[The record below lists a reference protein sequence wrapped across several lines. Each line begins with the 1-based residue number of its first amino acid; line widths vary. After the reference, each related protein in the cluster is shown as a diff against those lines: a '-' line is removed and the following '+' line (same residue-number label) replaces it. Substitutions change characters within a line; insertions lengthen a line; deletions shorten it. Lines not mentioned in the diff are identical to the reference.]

1 MALTKTQQE
10 LIGTFGAIE
19 IEKKPFWSTF
29 TEAKT
34 PYLALSDTIKVDEIM
49 AGMMKAGIIP
59 RGATI
64 PAIKVNG
71 HNRVTI
77 TPYIIA
83 GSVGISALDTLNA
96 EAGEVVILNGRE
108 MKAKDYDRIQKVTE
122 IKGSIE
128 NTKEDI
134 AARVFITGKTK
145 DLNDNDVDLGFVAE
159 ESKTK
164 GTSSWT
170 IILTQLVADYY
181 SKTKRYPDKIMV
193 GAKVADD
200 IIKEIN
206 AAKTPQF
213 TSKVN
218 IADGGIRIELGGF
231 ALPIVTYPAND
242 IGENTD
248 TKVTLYK
255 NVCLIPVYAGLEY
268 VGTDGKPS
276 MIRSEVVLD
285 KTEAN
290 KETGQAKMFGKSAP
304 FPLVILPELF
314 RRYNFTDLS

>member
-19 IEKKPFWSTF
+19 IEKKPFWSFF
-29 TEAKT
+29 TEAKK
-34 PYLALSDTIKVDEIM
+34 PYLALSETIKVDEIM
-49 AGMMKAGIIP
+49 SGMMKAGVIP
-59 RGATI
+59 RGSTI
-64 PAIKVNG
+64 PSIKVNG
-71 HNRVTI
+71 HSRVTI
-77 TPYIIA
+77 TPYIIGA
-83 GSVGISALDTLNA
+83 SIGISALDTLNA
-96 EAGEVVILNGRE
+96 EAGELVVLNGQTI
-108 MKAKDYDRIQKVTE
+108 KSKDYDRIQKVTE

-134 AARVFITGKTK
+134 SARVFITGKTK
-145 DLNDNDVDLGFVAE
+145 DLNDNDVDLGFVEE
-159 ESKTK
+159 ESKVK
-164 GTSSWT
+164 GSSNWT
-170 IILTQLVADYY
+170 TVLTQLVADYY
-181 SKTKRYPDKIMV
+181 SKTKRYPDKIVV

-206 AAKTPQF
+206 TSKTPQF
-213 TSKVN
+213 TSKVD
-218 IADGGIRIELGGF
+218 IIDGGVRIELGGF

-255 NVCLIPVYAGLEY
+255 NICLVPVYAGLEY
-268 VGTDGKPS
+268 VGADGEPS
-276 MIRSEVVLD
+276 MIRSEIVLD

-304 FPLVILPELF
+304 FPLVVLPELF
-314 RRYNFTDLS
+314 RRYKFTDLT